1 MRLMITI
8 KPFASSPGIRH
19 GFFTREGGVSN
30 GLYNSL
36 NCGFGSGDCFEN
48 VNTNRDLILP
58 KLDVPDGN
66 LLTCNQIHSAKAL
79 TVTKLWGEGNAPE
92 ADGMATN
99 IPGIVLG
106 ILTADCAPVLFADFT
121 AGIIGAA
128 HAGWQGALNGVL
140 EATTAEM
147 VKLGASNSHIKA
159 AIGPCIG
166 VSSYEIGP
174 EFREIFIASNEQNK
188 QFFKPSFKKGHH
200 MFDLALYIEHRLLDI
215 GVSEIFKTKYDT
227 CRDEDLFFSYRRSV
241 TRRQQDYGR
250 ELSAITLVS

>member
-1 MRLMITI
+1 MITI
-8 KPFASSPGIRH
+8 KPFGSSTSIKH

-36 NCGFGSGDCFEN
+36 NCGFGSGDRFEN
-48 VNTNRDLILP
+48 IDTNRNRILL
-58 KLDVPDGN
+58 KLNAPDGN

-79 TVTKLWGEGNAPE
+79 TVTKLWGGRNVPQ

-140 EATTAEM
+140 ESTTDEM
-147 VKLGASNSHIKA
+147 VKLGSSNSQIKA

-166 VSSYEIGP
+166 ASSYEIGP
-174 EFREIFIASNEQNK
+174 EFRETFIKSSAQN
-188 QFFKPSFKKGHH
+188 
-200 MFDLALYIEHRLLDI
+200 
-215 GVSEIFKTKYDT
+215 
-227 CRDEDLFFSYRRSV
+227 
-241 TRRQQDYGR
+241 
-250 ELSAITLVS
+250 